1 LRRLKAAAKE
11 LEIPGSIDFRS
22 FRTMHASLMR
32 RTGARPEVARD
43 NMGHS
48 EIPMT
53 LEGYS
58 RTWWDER
65 KSAVTAVVDMVMNSD
80 PNDDNKRQ
88 MDAGERRL
96 LFQPE
101 PEEDAI
107 GTPAPKV
114 LHAQPAEST
123 VNC

>member
-1 LRRLKAAAKE
+1 
-11 LEIPGSIDFRS
+11 
-22 FRTMHASLMR
+22 MHASLMR

-65 KSAVTAVVDMVMNSD
+65 ASAVSAVVHMVMSA
-80 PNDDNKRQ
+80 
-88 MDAGERRL
+88 DAANESNQQQKADVRRM
-96 LFQPE
+96 LFLPE
-101 PEEDAI
+101 PEPI
-107 GTPAPKV
+107 VSGTPTGSPAPEIV
-114 LHAQPAEST
+114 Q
-123 VNC
+123 

>member
-1 LRRLKAAAKE
+1 
-11 LEIPGSIDFRS
+11 
-22 FRTMHASLMR
+22 MHASLMR

-65 KSAVTAVVDMVMNSD
+65 RSAVSAVVDMVMNS
-80 PNDDNKRQ
+80 NDNEQQQKEI
-88 MDAGERRL
+88 GERRM

-101 PEEDAI
+101 SEASANGAPSGA
-107 GTPAPKV
+107 PAPKMV
-114 LHAQPAEST
+114 HAQPVESI
-123 VNC
+123 VSC